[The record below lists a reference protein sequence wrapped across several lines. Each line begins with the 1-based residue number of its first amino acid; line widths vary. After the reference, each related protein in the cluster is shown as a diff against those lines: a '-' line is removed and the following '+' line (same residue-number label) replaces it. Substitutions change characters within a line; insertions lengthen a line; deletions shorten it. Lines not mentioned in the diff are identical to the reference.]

1 MKESSESQREDQ
13 YTSIGS
19 SSVLDIVFIIITG
32 KGELN
37 RIHINGCRC
46 NQGCNER
53 LIVKTEGS
61 HALGCTGRKN
71 RKSSIGSHGHTGGT
85 RPDQTRK
92 TTKNLSEHD
101 REERGCG
108 EGVGLYVVY
117 MCERGGGGRGGC
129 GFRSV
134 ISDII
139 HT

>member
-19 SSVLDIVFIIITG
+19 SSVLDIVFIITG

-46 NQGCNER
+46 NER

-61 HALGCTGRKN
+61 HTLGCTGRKN
-71 RKSSIGSHGHTGGT
+71 SKSSIGSHGHAGGT

-92 TTKNLSEHD
+92 TTKNLSEHES
-101 REERGCG
+101 EECGRG
-108 EGVGLYVVY
+108 ESVGLYAVY
-117 MCERGGGGRGGC
+117 MR
-129 GFRSV
+129 
-134 ISDII
+134 
-139 HT
+139 